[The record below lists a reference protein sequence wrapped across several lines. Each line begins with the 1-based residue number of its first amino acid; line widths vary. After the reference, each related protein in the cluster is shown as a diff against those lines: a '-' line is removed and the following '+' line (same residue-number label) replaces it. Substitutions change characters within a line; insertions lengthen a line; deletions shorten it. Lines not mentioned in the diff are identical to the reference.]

1 MRPQNSNT
9 RRKTAVKM
17 DDVGRGS
24 RLYKADIAKKQSFLC
39 LAAERFD
46 FPHYSLVL
54 SLKSCGDFIL

>member
-24 RLYKADIAKKQSFLC
+24 RLYKADIAKNS
-39 LAAERFD
+39 RFC
-46 FPHYSLVL
+46 V
-54 SLKSCGDFIL
+54 